1 MSAKSAAKKGDGSAT
16 FRAETIHGLPLDTPD
31 SHFAG
36 VPPGTSSFKRRTIRA
51 SATSNASLPLSS
63 PSSALSRN
71 AKAPSC
77 SRRTAFFCDSP
88 VNATHRDPRRRRIVL
103 QRLQHVRPRHLRQ
116 QHIQQDQVRLLF
128 PRNLQRIRPIHRRAD
143 LVPRPRQRPL
153 RCQPQKLAVIHQQN
167 LRHSSLVL
175 PHLVSNLGC
184 FGSRHRGRNSV
195 LVSTAFPIPYRQI
208 FATNQQNEPARTN
221 QQERTSKNEPEGTHR
236 IRVPLNSAGS
246 QGLLPSRKFDPP
258 HSIRDHCR
266 AYPPRFPSRF
276 SENLAA
282 PSISVFTAAR
292 QVERNSA
299 SCPSGIDFDSS
310 SIAVPC
316 SVAHSASANRV

>member
-1 MSAKSAAKKGDGSAT
+1 MALPPSAQKPSMGCH
-16 FRAETIHGLPLDTPD
+16 ETRPTLTSPV
-31 SHFAG
+31 S
-36 VPPGTSSFKRRTIRA
+36 PPGTSSFKRRTIRA

-63 PSSALSRN
+63 PSSALYRN

-195 LVSTAFPIPYRQI
+195 LVSTTFPIPYRQI
-208 FATNQQNEPARTN
+208 FATNQQ
-221 QQERTSKNEPEGTHR
+221 ERTRRNPPDKSSLKFGGLSRPLALPEVR
-236 IRVPLNSAGS
+236 PAPFDPRS
-246 QGLLPSRKFDPP
+246 LPSVPAALPIAFLREPGRPLDQRFHRCPAG
-258 HSIRDHCR
+258 R
-266 AYPPRFPSRF
+266 AQLRLMPIWNRF
-276 SENLAA
+276 
-282 PSISVFTAAR
+282 R
-292 QVERNSA
+292 QQ
-299 SCPSGIDFDSS
+299 
-310 SIAVPC
+310 
-316 SVAHSASANRV
+316 

>member
-195 LVSTAFPIPYRQI
+195 LVST
-208 FATNQQNEPARTN
+208 T
-221 QQERTSKNEPEGTHR
+221 
-236 IRVPLNSAGS
+236 
-246 QGLLPSRKFDPP
+246 
-258 HSIRDHCR
+258 
-266 AYPPRFPSRF
+266 FPSRF